1 LADRGDR
8 GYRVLKAVALALALA
23 YLGYAAY
30 DHFFAR
36 APGDLAYVDGENLF
50 ASGDY
55 GRAAARFRDALAAAP
70 DQVHALR
77 GLAQS
82 LHMQGHHDEALAA
95 YDEAIAR
102 DPGFAAAYANRGIAL
117 DTVGRHEEALRDYE
131 KALELDPGLAD
142 GPHWLTRF
150 LRNQAERPPTIADR
164 AAYLRAELAKPEG
177 ERLLRVPEADARQR
191 PYRL

>member
-1 LADRGDR
+1 MADP
-8 GYRVLKAVALALALA
+8 GYRLLRIVAIALALA
-23 YLGYAAY
+23 YAGYAVHG
-30 DHFFAR
+30 HFFGR
-36 APGDLAYVDGENLF
+36 APGDLAYLDAENLF

-55 GRAAARFRDALAAAP
+55 DRAAARFRETLAAAP
-70 DQVHALR
+70 DHDHALR

-82 LHMQGHHDEALAA
+82 LHMQGRHDEALAA

-117 DTVGRHEEALRDYE
+117 DTLGRHEEALRDYE
-131 KALELDPGLAD
+131 RALELNPELAA

-150 LRNQAERPPTIADR
+150 LRNQPERPPTIADR
-164 AAYLRAELAKPEG
+164 AAYLRSELAKPED

-191 PYRL
+191 PYKL